1 MSYVGNDIFDVF
13 NISQSLDDV
22 STHIKLSHNEISDL
36 GMQIVSQLEVLHKI
50 GYTHGDLKF

>member
-13 NISQSLDDV
+13 NISQSLDDA